1 MKKLLATLLILPL
14 FLTSCLGND
23 EPVEST
29 TTLKYLG
36 NNHIYSSEETIL
48 KNAEYTLDMNF
59 TAMTT
64 TLTINSAYTSNGEPV
79 TIRLKDIKM
88 EFSQDKGYTFQVAEM
103 VPEVSDGNAE
113 DYAVSNLN
121 ARIYPYYKSDDQVGM
136 KQIIIMEISYRLG
149 HKYQV
154 FACNPSPEFPNT
166 STTTYG
172 DGAPYETT
180 KTTYSVKFDKDNK
193 HAAITIQ
200 NAQFAETMPM
210 QTMELKNV
218 PVTVTQTG
226 YTLATDK
233 VIPEI
238 NGVPFEQFAITDLA
252 MYVGSNGM
260 QMNIGFK
267 CQPMGKS
274 YQVNGQGSA
283 YPDIQDSNKIAL

>member
-136 KQIIIMEISYRLG
+136 KQIIIMEIW
-149 HKYQV
+149 
-154 FACNPSPEFPNT
+154 AT
-166 STTTYG
+166 ST
-172 DGAPYETT
+172 
-180 KTTYSVKFDKDNK
+180 KYS
-193 HAAITIQ
+193 
-200 NAQFAETMPM
+200 P
-210 QTMELKNV
+210 
-218 PVTVTQTG
+218 
-226 YTLATDK
+226 ATRLLNSRTRQ
-233 VIPEI
+233 P
-238 NGVPFEQFAITDLA
+238 
-252 MYVGSNGM
+252 
-260 QMNIGFK
+260 
-267 CQPMGKS
+267 QPM
-274 YQVNGQGSA
+274 A
-283 YPDIQDSNKIAL
+283 TALLTKLPKPLTA